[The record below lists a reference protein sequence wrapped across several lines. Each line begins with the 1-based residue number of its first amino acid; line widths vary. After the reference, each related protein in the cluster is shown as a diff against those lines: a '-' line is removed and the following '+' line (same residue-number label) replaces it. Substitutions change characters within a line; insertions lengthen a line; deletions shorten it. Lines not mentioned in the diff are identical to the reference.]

1 MQPVRI
7 PEISNRSIDRN
18 TYDLKTQSRAL
29 KSGRNQRNYIKQ
41 LPDEVLSIIFLFSR
55 DDSLQSSGATWNL
68 DWLTVSAVCWRWRQ
82 ICLST
87 PSLWS
92 YIDLANLE
100 CAQAMME
107 RSKAVPLSLRIL
119 LACDPGD
126 ARRWELACEVLSRT
140 SLRVIDIQSPDREEI
155 LELLERRQC
164 RSIPL
169 LKSLKLVFLIRGDGN
184 DEEDEDE
191 HLRRDWPWYDMPSL
205 RRLELDGVPLPT
217 NFHQFP
223 SLRVLKINPCK
234 LISVDETLDILRDIP
249 CIEELSVGS
258 LHSGPSQLSQ
268 QCIETVNL
276 PSLKRLEIRGDDALS
291 ARILQY
297 FIFPPSASVHLKFD
311 SSPLFPPTIDSF
323 LQIVKVWSR
332 IARNLSAGSTTD
344 ASDLSTHL
352 SVNDTNRTL
361 GIVVFQDPEAS
372 GTATHQPILEL
383 EYPLRMEIP
392 VHSLIRTISSQVTAL
407 TLVNLK
413 NSDIW
418 VDLLHQFHNIHTLK
432 LINCD
437 LSILDTLRPPPLPR
451 HTLVLPKLTTLILSN
466 YAMEN
471 DANPAFHTSPSGD
484 LVLLLALCIERVI
497 EHVKVV
503 DTTMTAGVFN
513 HFRYNGVRVE
523 WLRTK
528 VVWTDGSDASS
539 DWEDDIRGECAEEE
553 RDSDD
558 DYHNDEYE
566 YESY

>member
-1 MQPVRI
+1 
-7 PEISNRSIDRN
+7 
-18 TYDLKTQSRAL
+18 
-29 KSGRNQRNYIKQ
+29 
-41 LPDEVLSIIFLFSR
+41 
-55 DDSLQSSGATWNL
+55 
-68 DWLTVSAVCWRWRQ
+68 
-82 ICLST
+82 
-87 PSLWS
+87 
-92 YIDLANLE
+92 
-100 CAQAMME
+100 MME

-126 ARRWELACEVLSRT
+126 EKRWELACEALSRS
-140 SLRVIDIQSPDREEI
+140 SLREIDIQSPDREEI
-155 LELLERRQC
+155 LELLERRRC

-169 LKSLKLVFLIRGDGN
+169 LHSLKIVCLTRGDGN

-191 HLRRDWPWYDMPSL
+191 HLRREWPWYDMPSL

-217 NFHQFP
+217 DFHQFP
-223 SLRVLKINPCK
+223 NLRVLRINPSK
-234 LISVDETLDILRDIP
+234 LISIEETLDILQDIP
-249 CIEELSVGS
+249 YVEELSVGS
-258 LHSGPSQLSQ
+258 LHSGLSQLSQ

-276 PSLKRLEIRGDDALS
+276 PNLKRLEIRGNDALS
-291 ARILQY
+291 ARILSY
-297 FIFPPSASVHLKFD
+297 LSFPPSTSVHLKFD

-332 IARNLSAGSTTD
+332 IARNLSSDSTID
-344 ASDLSTHL
+344 APELSVEL
-352 SVNDTNRTL
+352 SVNDTTRTF
-361 GIVVFQDPEAS
+361 GIVVFQDSEAC
-372 GTATHQPILEL
+372 GTGTGQPILKL
-383 EYPLRMEIP
+383 EYPLRREIP
-392 VHSLIRTISSQVTAL
+392 VHSLIKAVSSRVTTL

-418 VDLLHQFHNIHTLK
+418 VDLLHHFHNIHTLK

-466 YAMEN
+466 YAMED

-528 VVWTDGSDASS
+528 VVWTDGLDASS
-539 DWEDDIRGECAEEE
+539 DLEDDN
-553 RDSDD
+553 SDD
-558 DYHNDEYE
+558 DNEDEYE